1 MLLLD
6 GHQAAA
12 KIYQTTA
19 SEIADIGGNGVT
31 LATVVVGTYAPS
43 RLYVKLKLKKAKAVG
58 LKSRMIELP
67 ETVSQSE
74 LEGELRRLAAD
85 PDVNGILLQLPLPD
99 GLEVRD
105 ALACIPVQKDVDGL
119 TIGNLGKLLSGEE
132 SLIPCTPLGVMRMLE
147 HYEIDTRG
155 KQVVI
160 IGRSTL
166 VGLPLAL
173 LLARKG
179 VDATVKICH
188 SRTPNLADQCRE
200 ADILIPA
207 AGTPGMVKS
216 EWVKLGASVID
227 VGVSESDEGGI
238 QGDVDFDDVSKVA
251 GALSPMP
258 GGTGPMTV
266 ACLIENTLRA
276 YRLQHD

>member
-6 GHQAAA
+6 GHQSAA

-19 SEIADIGGNGVT
+19 SEISDIGGNGVT

-74 LEGELRRLAAD
+74 LEGELRSLAAD

-99 GLEVRD
+99 GLDVRS
-105 ALACIPVQKDVDGL
+105 ALGCIPAQKDVDGL

-147 HYEIDTRG
+147 HYEIGTHG

-173 LLARKG
+173 LLSRKG
-179 VDATVKICH
+179 VDATVKVCH
-188 SRTPNLADQCRE
+188 SRTPNLAGQCRE

-207 AGTPGMVKS
+207 AGTPAMVKS
-216 EWVKLGASVID
+216 EWVKPGASVVD
-227 VGVSESDEGGI
+227 VGVSESDQGI

-276 YRLQHD
+276 YRLQHG

>member
-12 KIYQTTA
+12 KIYQTL
-19 SEIADIGGNGVT
+19 SPEISGIGGKGVT
-31 LATVVVGTYAPS
+31 LATVVAGTYAPS
-43 RLYVKLKLKKAKAVG
+43 RLYVKLKLKKAKAIG
-58 LKSRMIELP
+58 LKSRMVELP

-74 LEGELRRLAAD
+74 LEDELCRLAAD
-85 PDVNGILLQLPLPD
+85 SDVHGILLQLPLPD
-99 GLEVRD
+99 GLNVRS
-105 ALACIPVQKDVDGL
+105 ALACIPPEKDVDGL

-132 SLIPCTPLGVMRMLE
+132 SLAPCTPLGVVRMLE
-147 HYEIDTRG
+147 HYEISPRG

-188 SRTPNLADQCRE
+188 SRTPDLPRQCRE
-200 ADILIPA
+200 ADILVPA
-207 AGTPGMVKS
+207 AGTPAMVRS
-216 EWVKLGASVID
+216 EWVKPGASVID
-227 VGVSESDEGGI
+227 VGVSESDQGI

-258 GGTGPMTV
+258 GGTGPLTV
-266 ACLIENTLRA
+266 ACLMENTVRA
-276 YRLQHD
+276 YRLQHH